1 MRHFSTDGLV
11 TRRDWLRRAGGG
23 MGLLSLAALLADEG
37 LLSPAN
43 AALIAGRPF
52 DPMAPRSPHFPAK
65 AKSVIWMFI
74 NGGPS
79 HVDTWEYKPALE
91 KYDGKDLKGLD
102 PQTGF

>member
-1 MRHFSTDGLV
+1 MRHFSAEGLV

-37 LLSPAN
+37 LLVNPAR
-43 AALIAGRPF
+43 RPASRPAI

-79 HVDTWEYKPALE
+79 HVDTWEYKPGLE
-91 KYDGKDLKGLD
+91 KYDGKEARRIR
-102 PQTGF
+102 